1 MALNLSPLVE
11 NFVGSRLTFTSS
23 HSFDE
28 TVARLRRQTNP
39 DSQPFSQPQKPYK
52 PYIDMTQAEFVE
64 FISSQR
70 GPSGFM
76 YFHELEFGSWV
87 NLFDIGGGKRMKKFI
102 VGNPLIAINILRND
116 ERAALNVPIELLVRE
131 LDNERGVEI
140 VYLKPE
146 PVLVPDAADRRGEV
160 EKAFLVL
167 DPRVSQV

>member
-1 MALNLSPLVE
+1 
-11 NFVGSRLTFTSS
+11 
-23 HSFDE
+23 
-28 TVARLRRQTNP
+28 
-39 DSQPFSQPQKPYK
+39 
-52 PYIDMTQAEFVE
+52 MTQAEFVE

-87 NLFDIGGGKRMKKFI
+87 NLFDIGGMRMKKFI
-102 VGNPLIAINILRND
+102 VGNPLIAITILRND

-146 PVLVPDAADRRGEV
+146 PVPVPDSADRCLEV
-160 EKAFLVL
+160 KKAFFVL
-167 DPRVSQV
+167 DRMTSEMVKNITC